1 MTHAA
6 EPAAACAARR
16 WGLGAATRATE
27 PTWKVHIVPVTLSDP
42 ITPYLRGIR
51 NREAFLLF
59 FFSGESRGASR
70 EKKGKDA
77 ELADP
82 KLYLA
87 DK

>member
-27 PTWKVHIVPVTLSDP
+27 PTWKVHIVPVTLGNP
-42 ITPYLRGIR
+42 ITPYLRGIG
-51 NREAFLLF
+51 NHEAFLLF
-59 FFSGESRGASR
+59 FFFLGNQG